1 MSKILFK
8 LMRENKLKRE
18 QQIMKLCNLY
28 TIVFFSLFSGSV
40 YAASFNCDKARSQT
54 EHAICEHRTVNDA
67 DVKMAT
73 TYNIIKRLVPM
84 GTRGVIQDEQV
95 KWLQL
100 RDQCGNSRN
109 CLTEVYK
116 MRQQK
121 LDMYMDRV
129 YKQGPF

>member
-1 MSKILFK
+1 MKLFNLYNVVFFILF
-8 LMRENKLKRE
+8 
-18 QQIMKLCNLY
+18 
-28 TIVFFSLFSGSV
+28 SLSA
-40 YAASFNCDKARSQT
+40 YASSFNCDHARTQT
-54 EHAICEHRTVNDA
+54 EHAICEHRAVNDA

-73 TYNIIKRLVPM
+73 TYNIVKRLVPM

-100 RDQCGNSRN
+100 RDQCVNSSR

>member
-1 MSKILFK
+1 MKICKCAALF
-8 LMRENKLKRE
+8 
-18 QQIMKLCNLY
+18 LCSAFSF
-28 TIVFFSLFSGSV
+28 TI
-40 YAASFNCDKARSQT
+40 YAASFNCDKART
-54 EHAICEHRTVNDA
+54 EVEHAVCEYRVINDA

-73 TYNIIKRLVPM
+73 TYNILKRLVPM

-100 RDQCGNSRN
+100 RDQCGNSSR
-109 CLTEVYK
+109 CLSEVYK

-121 LDMYMDRV
+121 LDLYMDRI

>member
-1 MSKILFK
+1 
-8 LMRENKLKRE
+8 
-18 QQIMKLCNLY
+18 MKLFTLY
-28 TIVFFSLFSGSV
+28 GVVFFSFLSGSV
-40 YAASFNCDKARSQT
+40 YAASFNCDKAETST
-54 EHAICEHRTVNDA
+54 EHAICEHRAINDA

-100 RDQCGNSRN
+100 RDQCGNSSS

-121 LDMYMDRV
+121 LNLYMERV
-129 YKQGPF
+129 YQQGPF

>member
-1 MSKILFK
+1 
-8 LMRENKLKRE
+8 
-18 QQIMKLCNLY
+18 MKLFIVCKV
-28 TIVFFSLFSGSV
+28 VFFSFLSGSV
-40 YAASFNCDKARSQT
+40 YAASFNCDKARTQT
-54 EHAICEHRTVNDA
+54 EHAVCEYRVVNDA

-84 GTRGVIQDEQV
+84 GTRGMIQDEQV

-100 RDQCGNSRN
+100 RDQCGDSSR
-109 CLTEVYK
+109 CLSEVYK

>member
-1 MSKILFK
+1 MMKKLITTALLLTPLFFLSQAQAASFSCK
-8 LMRENKLKRE
+8 AAKLKAE
-18 QQIMKLCNLY
+18 QQICNDR
-28 TIVFFSLFSGSV
+28 SL
-40 YAASFNCDKARSQT
+40 
-54 EHAICEHRTVNDA
+54 NDA

-73 TYNIIKRLVPM
+73 TYNIIRKLVPM
-84 GTRGVIQDEQV
+84 GTRGVIQDQQV

-100 RDQCGNSRN
+100 RDQCLDNFS

-121 LDMYMDRV
+121 LDIYMNNI

>member
-1 MSKILFK
+1 MKIRIIGL
-8 LMRENKLKRE
+8 LLG
-18 QQIMKLCNLY
+18 LG
-28 TIVFFSLFSGSV
+28 VFQMAQ
-40 YAASFNCDKARSQT
+40 AASFDCDRATMASERT
-54 EHAICEHRTVNDA
+54 ICAQREINDA

-84 GTRGVIQDEQV
+84 GTRGMIQDEQV

-100 RDQCGNSRN
+100 RDQCGDSSG
-109 CLTEVYK
+109 CLSEVYK

>member
-1 MSKILFK
+1 MKILKYAVLF
-8 LMRENKLKRE
+8 
-18 QQIMKLCNLY
+18 LCSN
-28 TIVFFSLFSGSV
+28 FSV
-40 YAASFNCDKARSQT
+40 AIYAASFNCDKARTQT
-54 EHAICEHRTVNDA
+54 EHAICEYRVVNDA

-84 GTRGVIQDEQV
+84 GTRGVIQDDQV

-100 RDQCGNSRN
+100 RDQCGSSNS
-109 CLTEVYK
+109 CLSEVYK

>member
-1 MSKILFK
+1 
-8 LMRENKLKRE
+8 
-18 QQIMKLCNLY
+18 MKLFIVCKV
-28 TIVFFSLFSGSV
+28 VFFSLLSGSV
-40 YAASFNCDKARSQT
+40 YAASFNCDKAQT
-54 EHAICEHRTVNDA
+54 PTEYAICEHRSINDA

-100 RDQCGNSRN
+100 RDQCGNSSR

-121 LDMYMDRV
+121 LNLYMERV
-129 YKQGPF
+129 YQQGPF

>member
-1 MSKILFK
+1 
-8 LMRENKLKRE
+8 
-18 QQIMKLCNLY
+18 MKLL
-28 TIVFFSLFSGSV
+28 TISTMVFISLLSGSG
-40 YAASFNCDKARSQT
+40 YAASFNCDKAQTQT
-54 EHAICEHRTVNDA
+54 EHAICEYRAVNDA

-100 RDQCGNSRN
+100 RDQCGNSSR
-109 CLTEVYK
+109 CLIEVYK

-121 LDMYMDRV
+121 LDLHMDRV

>member
-1 MSKILFK
+1 MRVLHLFVGVV
-8 LMRENKLKRE
+8 L
-18 QQIMKLCNLY
+18 
-28 TIVFFSLFSGSV
+28 SV
-40 YAASFNCDKARSQT
+40 LATSSYAASFNCDKARTAT
-54 EHAICEHRTVNDA
+54 EHAICDTRTVNDA

-84 GTRGVIQDEQV
+84 GTRGMIQDEQV

-100 RDQCGNSRN
+100 RDQCGDSSR
-109 CLTEVYK
+109 CLSEVYN

>member
-1 MSKILFK
+1 MKICKCAALF
-8 LMRENKLKRE
+8 
-18 QQIMKLCNLY
+18 LCSAFSF
-28 TIVFFSLFSGSV
+28 TI
-40 YAASFNCDKARSQT
+40 YAASFNCDKART
-54 EHAICEHRTVNDA
+54 EVEHAVCEYRVINDA

-73 TYNIIKRLVPM
+73 TYNILKRLVPM

-100 RDQCGNSRN
+100 RDQCGSSSR
-109 CLTEVYK
+109 CLSEVYK

-121 LDMYMDRV
+121 LDLYMDRI

>member
-1 MSKILFK
+1 
-8 LMRENKLKRE
+8 
-18 QQIMKLCNLY
+18 MKLFNLY
-28 TIVFFSLFSGSV
+28 SVVFFSLFSGSA
-40 YAASFNCDKARSQT
+40 YAASFNCDHARTPT
-54 EHAICEHRTVNDA
+54 EHAICEHRAVNDA

-73 TYNIIKRLVPM
+73 TYNIVKRLVPM

-100 RDQCGNSRN
+100 RDQCVNSSR

-121 LDMYMDRV
+121 LDLYMDRV

>member
-1 MSKILFK
+1 MKIWKCAALF
-8 LMRENKLKRE
+8 
-18 QQIMKLCNLY
+18 LCSAFNVA
-28 TIVFFSLFSGSV
+28 T
-40 YAASFNCDKARSQT
+40 YAASFNCDKARTQT
-54 EHAICEHRTVNDA
+54 EHAICEYRVVNDA

-84 GTRGVIQDEQV
+84 GTRGMIQDEQV

-100 RDQCGNSRN
+100 RDQCGDSSR
-109 CLTEVYK
+109 CLSEVYK

>member
-1 MSKILFK
+1 
-8 LMRENKLKRE
+8 
-18 QQIMKLCNLY
+18 MKLFTLCGA
-28 TIVFFSLFSGSV
+28 VFFSFLMGSAS
-40 YAASFNCDKARSQT
+40 AASFNCDKARTAT
-54 EHAICEHRTVNDA
+54 EHAICDHRAINDA

-73 TYNIIKRLVPM
+73 TYQMIKRLVPM

-100 RDQCGNSRN
+100 RDQCGNSSR

-121 LDMYMDRV
+121 LDLYMEQV
-129 YKQGPF
+129 YQQGPF